1 MKFEGILDRFPGLCV
16 AEGIVDGLEIKATS
30 PDLEAFKP
38 ETYARIRSR
47 YTIENVKDDPGY
59 RAYRDFFWRVGID
72 PTKTRPASEALV
84 RRILADKPL
93 PTINT
98 AVDAYNLA
106 SALSGVPIAAF
117 DADRLCGSLTMRMAR
132 EGEQFKGIGMKEP
145 IALQTGQVVIC
156 DESRLIAVQ
165 LIAARL
171 IAVYPY
177 RDSDDTKVTAGT
189 KRMHVVSCGVPGISP
204 DRVIKAYE
212 MAAEYLEKFSGGR
225 PGKPAMSP

>member
-1 MKFEGILDRFPGLCV
+1 MKFEGILERFPGLCV
-16 AEGIVDGLEIKATS
+16 AEGVVEGLDIRAAS
-30 PDLEAFKP
+30 PGLEAFKP
-38 ETYARIRSR
+38 EAYARIRAA

-117 DADRLCGSLTMRMAR
+117 DADHLRGSLTMRMAR
-132 EGEQFKGIGMKEP
+132 EGEPFKGIGMKEP
-145 IALQTGQVVIC
+145 IMLKTGQVVIC
-156 DESRLIAVQ
+156 DEEQ
-165 LIAARL
+165 L

-177 RDSDDTKVTAGT
+177 RDSDDTKVSPGT
-189 KRMHVVSCGVPGISP
+189 KRMHVVSCGVPGITP
-204 DRVIKAYE
+204 DRVLKAYE
-212 MAAEYLEKFSGGR
+212 MAGEFLEKYSGGI
-225 PGKPAMSP
+225 PGKPVLSRD

>member
-1 MKFEGILDRFPGLCV
+1 MRFAGILERFPGLCV
-16 AEGIVDGLEIKATS
+16 ARGIVDGLDISATA
-30 PDLEAFKP
+30 PGLEAFKP
-38 ETYARIRSR
+38 EAYARIRSM

-84 RRILADKPL
+84 RRILADRPL

-117 DADRLCGSLTMRMAR
+117 DADRLRGSLTMRMAAD
-132 EGEQFKGIGMKEP
+132 GEPFRGIGMKEP
-145 IALQTGQVVIC
+145 IALKPNQVVIC
-156 DESRLIAVQ
+156 DE
-165 LIAARL
+165 ARL

-177 RDSDDTKVTAGT
+177 RDSDDTKVTPDT
-189 KRMHVVSCGVPGISP
+189 KKMHVISCGVPGIGP
-204 DRVIKAYE
+204 DKVIRAYA
-212 MAAEYLEKFSGGR
+212 MAAEFLERYCG
-225 PGKPAMSP
+225 GKPAKPALFP

>member
-1 MKFEGILDRFPGLCV
+1 MKFDGILDRFPGLCV
-16 AEGIVDGLEIKATS
+16 AEGIVDGLDIKATS
-30 PDLEAFKP
+30 PGLEAFKP
-38 ETYARIRSR
+38 EAYARIRSM

-117 DADRLCGSLTMRMAR
+117 DADHLRGSLTMRMAR
-132 EGEQFKGIGMKEP
+132 EGEPFKGIGMKEP
-145 IALQTGQVVIC
+145 IMLKTGQVVIC
-156 DESRLIAVQ
+156 DEEQ
-165 LIAARL
+165 L

-177 RDSDDTKVTAGT
+177 RDSDDTKVSPGT
-189 KRMHVVSCGVPGISP
+189 KRMHVVSCGVPGITP
-204 DRVIKAYE
+204 DRVLKAYE
-212 MAAEYLEKFSGGR
+212 MAGEFLEKYSGGI
-225 PGKPAMSP
+225 PGKPVLSRD

>member
-1 MKFEGILDRFPGLCV
+1 MKFEGIAEQFPGLCV
-16 AEGIVDGLEIKATS
+16 AEGEFDVSGIGQSS
-30 PDLEAFKP
+30 PALEAFKP
-38 ETYARIRSR
+38 EAYARIRQS

-84 RRILADKPL
+84 RRILAGKPL

-117 DADRLCGSLTMRMAR
+117 DADRLRGGLTMRFATGD
-132 EGEQFKGIGMKEP
+132 ESFFGIGMKEP
-145 IALQTGQVVIC
+145 IALKPNQVVIC
-156 DESRLIAVQ
+156 D
-165 LIAARL
+165 AAHV

-177 RDSDDTKVTAGT
+177 RDSDDTKVTVET
-189 KRMHVVSCGVPGISP
+189 KRMHVVSCGVPGIS
-204 DRVIKAYE
+204 REQMLQAYA
-212 MAAEYLEKFSGGR
+212 MCARHLEKFAGAKAGS
-225 PGKPAMSP
+225 ATVSPQ

>member
-1 MKFEGILDRFPGLCV
+1 MKFDGILDRFPGLCV
-16 AEGIVDGLEIKATS
+16 AEGTVSGLGIKAV
-30 PDLEAFKP
+30 DVGLEAFKP
-38 ETYARIRSR
+38 EAYARIRSAH
-47 YTIENVKDDPGY
+47 TIENVKDDPGY

-117 DADRLCGSLTMRMAR
+117 DADRLRGSLTMRMATG
-132 EGEQFKGIGMKEP
+132 GEPFRGIGMKEP
-145 IALQTGQVVIC
+145 IELKPSQAVIC
-156 DESRLIAVQ
+156 DDKE
-165 LIAARL
+165 L

-177 RDSDDTKVTAGT
+177 RDSDETKVTPST
-189 KRMHVVSCGVPGISP
+189 KRMHVVSCGVPGMAP
-204 DRVIKAYE
+204 EKVIRAYE
-212 MAAEYLEKFSGGR
+212 MAAEFLQKYCAGQAA
-225 PGKPAMSP
+225 KPVLSP

>member
-1 MKFEGILDRFPGLCV
+1 MKFEGILERFPGLCV
-16 AEGIVDGLEIKATS
+16 AEGVVEGLDIKATS
-30 PDLEAFKP
+30 PGLEALKP
-38 ETYARIRSR
+38 EVYARIRSM

-117 DADRLCGSLTMRMAR
+117 DSDHLRGSLTMRMAL

-145 IALQTGQVVIC
+145 IALKTGQVVIC
-156 DESRLIAVQ
+156 DEARLS
-165 LIAARL
+165 AAQL

-177 RDSDDTKVTAGT
+177 RDSDGTKVTPGT

-204 DRVIKAYE
+204 DRVVKAYG
-212 MAAEYLEKFSGGR
+212 MAEEYLEKYCNGQ
-225 PGKPAMSP
+225 PAKPALSP

>member
-16 AEGIVDGLEIKATS
+16 AEGVIDGLDIKETS

-38 ETYARIRSR
+38 EAYARIRST

-72 PTKTRPASEALV
+72 PTKIRPASEALV
-84 RRILADKPL
+84 RRVLAGKPL

-117 DADRLCGSLTMRMAR
+117 DADRLHGDLTMRMAR
-132 EGEQFKGIGMKEP
+132 EGEPFQGIGMKEP
-145 IALQTGQVVIC
+145 ITLKPNQVVIC
-156 DESRLIAVQ
+156 DEEQV
-165 LIAARL
+165 

-177 RDSDDTKVTAGT
+177 RDSDDTKVTPDT
-189 KRMHVVSCGVPGISP
+189 KRMHVISCGVPGIS
-204 DRVIKAYE
+204 DDKIIKAYE
-212 MAAEYLEKFSGGR
+212 MAADFLEKYSGGI
-225 PGKPAMSP
+225 PGKPLLSPG

>member
-1 MKFEGILDRFPGLCV
+1 MKFDGILDRFSGLCV
-16 AEGIVDGLEIKATS
+16 AEGIVSGLDIKAIS

-38 ETYARIRSR
+38 EVYASIRST

-117 DADRLCGSLTMRMAR
+117 DADRLHGNLTMRMAI
-132 EGEQFKGIGMKEP
+132 EGELFRGIGMKEP
-145 IALQTGQVVIC
+145 IALKPNQVVIC
-156 DESRLIAVQ
+156 DEARPS
-165 LIAARL
+165 AAEL

-177 RDSDDTKVTAGT
+177 RDSDNTKVTPDT
-189 KRMHVVSCGVPGISP
+189 KRMHVVSCGVPGIAP
-204 DRVIKAYE
+204 DKVIKAYE
-212 MAAEYLEKFSGGR
+212 MAAKFLEKYCAGQAGSHIL
-225 PGKPAMSP
+225 SP

>member
-16 AEGIVDGLEIKATS
+16 AEGVIDGLDIKETS

-38 ETYARIRSR
+38 EAYARIRST

-84 RRILADKPL
+84 RRVLAGKPL

-117 DADRLCGSLTMRMAR
+117 DADRLHGDLTMRMAR
-132 EGEQFKGIGMKEP
+132 EGEPFQGIGMKEP
-145 IALQTGQVVIC
+145 ITLKPNQVVIC
-156 DESRLIAVQ
+156 DEEQV
-165 LIAARL
+165 

-177 RDSDDTKVTAGT
+177 RDSDDTKVTPDT
-189 KRMHVVSCGVPGISP
+189 KRMHVISCGVPGIS
-204 DRVIKAYE
+204 DDKIIKAYE
-212 MAAEYLEKFSGGR
+212 MAADFLEKYSGGI
-225 PGKPAMSP
+225 PGKPLLSPG